1 MNTPTRFAM
10 LLAATTALAST
21 AGAVTVIRGPY
32 LQMPSNSSMTVR
44 WRTDVPTDSRVSYGT
59 TQGVLTTDVDD
70 GTPTT
75 EHEVPLTGLADGTE
89 YFYEV
94 GSTSGAL
101 VGNDADHRFRTNPTP
116 GTDQPIRLWAIGD
129 SGFVN
134 PDHVAVRDAYAA
146 FAAGT
151 HTDLLLPL
159 GDNAYNIGTDA
170 EYQAAFF
177 DMYQDLLRRTPAMPT
192 FGNHEAVSSNTLTET
207 GPWFDMFTLPRL
219 GELGGVMSG
228 TEGYYSFDLAN
239 VHFIVLDSHFSDRS
253 PGGTMLTWLEDDLM
267 ATTADWIIAYWHHP
281 PYSKGLLHDSDIE
294 NREIQMRENALPIL
308 EDLGVDLVLS
318 GHSHSYERS
327 NLLDGHYG
335 FSTELDPSMVLDSGD
350 GDADGAYRKA
360 SVGPAAHEGAVYV
373 VAGSTSDVRNTTL
386 NHPAMEIGLLEFGA
400 LVVDIDGNEL
410 TGTFL
415 NDLGQASDVFRISKG
430 APACPATARSGCENA
445 GKAKLVLKK
454 NVDPSRDR
462 FVWKWKQG
470 LLDAGDVGNPTDQTD
485 LAVCVYD
492 AGGTLLGTA
501 LAPNAADPDGAW
513 RPKGI
518 GGFSY
523 KDSAA
528 PGGILKMRVSPGDPS
543 TAKIAIKG
551 KGAGLGLGTLP
562 VALPVTAQLA
572 NLDGGACWEAVYS
585 TAKRN
590 EAAKV
595 VAP

>member
-1 MNTPTRFAM
+1 
-10 LLAATTALAST
+10 
-21 AGAVTVIRGPY
+21 
-32 LQMPSNSSMTVR
+32 
-44 WRTDVPTDSRVSYGT
+44 
-59 TQGVLTTDVDD
+59 
-70 GTPTT
+70 
-75 EHEVPLTGLADGTE
+75 
-89 YFYEV
+89 
-94 GSTSGAL
+94 
-101 VGNDADHRFRTNPTP
+101 
-116 GTDQPIRLWAIGD
+116 
-129 SGFVN
+129 
-134 PDHVAVRDAYAA
+134 
-146 FAAGT
+146 
-151 HTDLLLPL
+151 
-159 GDNAYNIGTDA
+159 
-170 EYQAAFF
+170 
-177 DMYQDLLRRTPAMPT
+177 
-192 FGNHEAVSSNTLTET
+192 
-207 GPWFDMFTLPRL
+207 
-219 GELGGVMSG
+219 
-228 TEGYYSFDLAN
+228 